1 MKIDK
6 KGQFSCFDG
15 SSSEQY
21 HLDLDHLSD
30 LKMSNNYHLLPQ
42 RTFLISI
49 NYHKIPLRVLLG
61 GVKNIH

>member
-15 SSSEQY
+15 CSSEHY

-30 LKMSNNYHLLPQ
+30 LKMSNNH
-42 RTFLISI
+42 FLFIFDGSKMHEISRNKEI
-49 NYHKIPLRVLLG
+49 
-61 GVKNIH
+61 